1 MNKLLGAK
9 AAALVAAA
17 AAVVA
22 SAFYNKKANQD
33 AANAGSAS
41 AEEAAAKSKTQELHL
56 FFQICGTTNYFQGV
70 RNFRNYGYD
79 AKPGLLQSLASK
91 HANLQTFLERIKG
104 KNLEEC
110 MALEISKDEMDLIEA
125 IVLQTIEA
133 ACLGIISKSKGA
145 LNIDGAFSH
154 INGEIEAGY
163 YWSVVAHS
171 MAEFTIQF
179 DDKTVYRTFFEQI
192 MLK

>member
-1 MNKLLGAK
+1 MDRLLG
-9 AAALVAAA
+9 VAAA
-17 AAVVA
+17 AAATFKLYDKEAEPA
-22 SAFYNKKANQD
+22 SA
-33 AANAGSAS
+33 AS
-41 AEEAAAKSKTQELHL
+41 AEASAKAKAQKLNL

-79 AKPGLLQSLASK
+79 EKPDILHGLASK
-91 HANLQTFLERIKG
+91 YSNLTLFLERIKG

-133 ACLGIISKSKGA
+133 ACLGLISKSKGSLNMNGA
-145 LNIDGAFSH
+145 LIH
-154 INGEIEAGY
+154 IKSEIEVGY

-171 MAEFTIQF
+171 MAEFSLEC
-179 DDKTVYRTFFEQI
+179 DDKPVYRTFFEQK
-192 MLK
+192 MLE